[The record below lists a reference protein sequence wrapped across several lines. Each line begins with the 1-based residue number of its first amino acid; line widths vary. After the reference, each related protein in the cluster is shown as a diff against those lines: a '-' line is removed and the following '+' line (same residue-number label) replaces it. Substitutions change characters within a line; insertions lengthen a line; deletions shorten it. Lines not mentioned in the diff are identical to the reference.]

1 MPIGKRVLL
10 LSMGKRSGQHF
21 NLEKAKVRRSDEFSA
36 AMTTVGPKT
45 VAPHWQPERGEM
57 PPKPTFEPV
66 LGSIGAVGK
75 QSFDQAANS
84 LRFAASGDRA

>member
-1 MPIGKRVLL
+1 
-10 LSMGKRSGQHF
+10 
-21 NLEKAKVRRSDEFSA
+21 VRFIVSSA
-36 AMTTVGPKT
+36 ANDIRLRSYDASPSNFRFSTHTRPSSY
-45 VAPHWQPERGEM
+45 VARTALDA
-57 PPKPTFEPV
+57 PKPTFEPV